1 MLSWATLARA
11 SRATLATPG
20 SRSRRRTCTTCSG
33 GNSWRS
39 WLWSTR
45 ALCAGAYSVYSW
57 KVRLKKNLRYDLLHL
72 NRKQQKRNCKYC
84 LKELRG
90 KDRTHKTDEGRRPY
104 CVHCYEKLL
113 GHFGNAQTKR
123 EELPP
128 LAT

>member
-1 MLSWATLARA
+1 MFRRQFLEKLALVDEGA
-11 SRATLATPG
+11 M
-20 SRSRRRTCTTCSG
+20 RRCVQCIQLEG
-33 GNSWRS
+33 Q
-39 WLWSTR
+39 
-45 ALCAGAYSVYSW
+45 V
-57 KVRLKKNLRYDLLHL
+57 KKNLRYDLLHL